1 MESMDNFNNDKLIE
15 EKFENMKKHYKHNT
29 KILCRNFNCKPMC
42 WFNRGNFDT

>member
-15 EKFENMKKHYKHNT
+15 EKFENM
-29 KILCRNFNCKPMC
+29 NCKPMC